1 MRMSRRIIRDVKE
14 RGRDLDNIVEQYLT
28 TVKPMHYLYVEPM
41 RNRAD
46 IVVNSGMNDVAF
58 DVVRSKIRD
67 LLSE

>member
-1 MRMSRRIIRDVKE
+1 
-14 RGRDLDNIVEQYLT
+14 
-28 TVKPMHYLYVEPM
+28 M